1 MALVFNGSNNTIGGL
16 AAGGLPD
23 NSVTL
28 DDLAGIARGKVIYGD
43 ASGNPAVLTPGSANQ
58 VLTSDG
64 TDVSWAAAGGGAF
77 TKIYKKTT
85 TTTVALNSGN
95 DPLQVGGSGLEIA
108 FTPPASTT
116 SYLIHYSGQVHCG
129 TDDGQWAAQFRVSTD
144 SFSSHS
150 SINFVHNQYG
160 FEGESK
166 HRRVENWWREWK
178 PGSTAAWKVGVWAEI
193 NGSEAVD
200 ITFGGWGGVNQLTL
214 WEIDDDKRSG
224 DWG

>member
-77 TKIYKKTT
+77 TKIYRKTT
-85 TTTVALNSGN
+85 TTSTAMNSGN
-95 DPLQVGGSGLEIA
+95 DPVQVGGTSMEIA

-116 SYLIHYSGQVHCG
+116 SYLAHYSGQIHSG
-129 TDDGQWAAQFRVSTD
+129 TDDGQWAAQFRISTD
-144 SFSSHS
+144 DFSNHT

-160 FEGESK
+160 FEDTEK
-166 HRRVENWWREWK
+166 HRRQENWWREFK
-178 PGSTAAWKVGVWAEI
+178 PGSTSAWKIRVYAEVYS
-193 NGSEAVD
+193 SEGVD
-200 ITFGGWGGVNQLTL
+200 ITFSGWSGVNALTL
-214 WEIDDDKRSG
+214 YELDDSAKSG